1 MTSNKITV
9 ILIIFLLLAVVPT
22 SKAETLFGK
31 NWQWHGFA
39 AQGVID
45 VKGSNFVTDGKEV
58 STKLSEFGVNTSV
71 QLASNLRFAA
81 QAVYLNGGNR
91 YFEGARVDY
100 LLLDWTFLN
109 TSKWQGNLYLGR
121 FKNVHWLYSSVRN
134 IPFVRPSIILPQ
146 SVYFD
151 GFRDIAVGADGSALK
166 ISYNDGYI
174 GDFDFNFSYGTSPI
188 SKKQQQIIL
197 SEFAQGKAEQ
207 DFDAQAS
214 LYWRPALSQWRFG
227 LSLLDSDFSYRQA
240 NVDFFT
246 SAKFAFQFYTLN
258 ALYEGEQWE
267 FSGEIYQERFV
278 TKGLVYPQ
286 FLQDSIGQGMYLQS
300 RYKWDDNITL
310 LMRYEKFYSDK
321 EDKKGNKLALNSGG
335 RTPSY
340 FAFQNDLT
348 IGASYDVTHNMQV
361 RLEQHWVAGTSRLT
375 PVTLPNPLLND
386 HKNWQ
391 ITAVQLMY
399 WF

>member
-1 MTSNKITV
+1 MNHKITV
-9 ILIIFLLLAVVPT
+9 ILIVFITLAFIPT
-22 SKAETLFGK
+22 SKSETLLGK
-31 NWQWHGFA
+31 NWRWHGFA

-45 VKGSNFVTDGKEV
+45 VNGSNFVTDDKGV

-71 QLASNLRFAA
+71 QLTSNLRFAA

-109 TSKWQGNLYLGR
+109 TSKWQGNFYLGR

-166 ISYNDGYI
+166 ISYNDDDI

-197 SEFAQGKAEQ
+197 SEFAQGKAKQ

-240 NVDFFT
+240 DVDFFT

-286 FLQDSIGQGMYLQS
+286 FLQESIGQGMYLQS
-300 RYKWDDNITL
+300 RYKWDENITL

-348 IGASYDVTHNMQV
+348 IGASYDVTKNMQV
-361 RLEQHWVAGTSRLT
+361 RLEQHWVEGTSRLT